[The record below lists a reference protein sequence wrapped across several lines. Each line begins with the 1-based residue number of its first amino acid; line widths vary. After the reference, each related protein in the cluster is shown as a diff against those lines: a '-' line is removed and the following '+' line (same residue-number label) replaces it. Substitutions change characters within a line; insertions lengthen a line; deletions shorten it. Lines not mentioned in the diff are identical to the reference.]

1 MLHVH
6 IAIQRKKWECS
17 SQCPVTDTVVDAIL
31 TLKAAFDKPI
41 QEDRHALDNVI
52 VSHYCK
58 VIKFSYEGL
67 KGDLF
72 QLVVV
77 VAKIN

>member
-6 IAIQRKKWECS
+6 IAIRRKKWECS

-41 QEDRHALDNVI
+41 QEDRHTLDNVI

-58 VIKFSYEGL
+58 VTYEGL